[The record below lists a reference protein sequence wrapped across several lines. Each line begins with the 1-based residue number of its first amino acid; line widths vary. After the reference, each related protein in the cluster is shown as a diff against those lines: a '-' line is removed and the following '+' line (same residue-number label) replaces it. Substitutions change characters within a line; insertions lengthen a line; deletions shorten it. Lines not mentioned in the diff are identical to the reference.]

1 MYIYVK
7 PGQRRSCAV
16 FGRTAIVSILRSL
29 PNAPDS
35 WLCQEIATGRYLVL
49 NESAIGEVLA
59 PSVGADAS
67 GTDDG
72 P

>member
-1 MYIYVK
+1 M
-7 PGQRRSCAV
+7 
-16 FGRTAIVSILRSL
+16 SILRSL